1 MVNANVLRG
10 LVPLAS
16 LSPSDRAEVAR
27 FARLGAYREGQVIFN
42 RGEAAKTS
50 IWLLSG
56 SVELLDESGTRRVGG
71 GTPEA
76 AHPIAQGARRAATGT
91 ARGDCEVLL
100 VDRDRLD
107 LVLTWS
113 QSAGMEVVHVG
124 EDAAGAGDDWMG
136 AMLRSPAFERIP
148 PANIARL
155 FAAMKPVDFKA
166 GDLLVRQGEPGN
178 AYYVITAGRC
188 HVLFKD
194 PAGKLSELAKL
205 GPGQGF
211 GEEAL
216 LSGEPRGATVRALES
231 GRVMRLEAE
240 DFNRFLRAPLLREV
254 GVDEIPAAAVLV
266 DVRLPEEF
274 RRGRLPGALSLPLSR
289 LRAECRRLDPAACY
303 VIYCDTGR
311 RSASAAWLLCERGFD
326 ARVLAGGVPVDELPV
341 RG

>member
-16 LSPSDRAEVAR
+16 LSPPDRAEVAR
-27 FARLGAYREGQVIFN
+27 FARLGAYRDAQVIFN
-42 RGEAAKTS
+42 RGESAKTS
-50 IWLLSG
+50 VWLLEG
-56 SVELLDESGTRRVGG
+56 TVELLDESGTRRVSG
-71 GTPEA
+71 GTAEA
-76 AHPIAQGARRAATGT
+76 AHAIAQGARRAATGT
-91 ARGDCEVLL
+91 ARGDCSVLL
-100 VDRDRLD
+100 VDRERLD

-124 EDAAGAGDDWMG
+124 DDAEGAGDDWMG
-136 AMLRSPAFERIP
+136 AMLRSPAFESIP
-148 PANIARL
+148 PANIAQL

-166 GDLLVRQGEPGN
+166 GDLLVRQGEPGQ

-188 HVLFKD
+188 HVLSKD
-194 PAGKLSELAKL
+194 PAGKLTELAKL

-216 LSGEPRGATVRALES
+216 LSGDPRSATVRALGP
-231 GRVMRLEAE
+231 GRVMRLEAQ

-254 GVDEIPAAAVLV
+254 AVDDIPAEAVLV

-274 RRGRLPGALSLPLSR
+274 RRGRLPGALNLPLSS
-289 LRAECRRLDPAACY
+289 LRTQCQRLDPAACY

-326 ARVLAGGVPVDELPV
+326 ARLLAGGIPVDELPV